1 MTPRLAPALS
11 ILAALAVLGT
21 PLLNGCAPIIV
32 AGAVAGTALVATD
45 RRSTGAQVDD
55 TTIETKLT
63 TSLSQRYGDRIHVNV
78 TSYNGIVLLTGEAPD
93 QATSAEIT
101 KMAKDTERVRSVE
114 NELVIGPNTPFSS
127 RSNDA
132 YITSKVKSRF
142 VEANKF
148 SATHDK
154 VVTERQVVYLM
165 GIVSRQEGADAAQI
179 ASTTTDVV
187 RVVKV
192 FEYTN

>member
-101 KMAKDTERVRSVE
+101 KMAKDTERVKSVE

-127 RSNDA
+127 RSNDT

-148 SATHDK
+148 SATHVK